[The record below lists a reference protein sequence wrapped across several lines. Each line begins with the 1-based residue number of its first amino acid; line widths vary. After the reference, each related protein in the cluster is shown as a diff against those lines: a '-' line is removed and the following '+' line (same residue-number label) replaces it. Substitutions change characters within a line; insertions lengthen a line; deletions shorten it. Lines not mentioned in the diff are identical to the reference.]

1 VNPFVVWIEDTES
14 GSRHPCAFAQSP
26 VRLGRSPRN
35 DISLPRPF
43 VSSFHGVIHFDG
55 DGARYTDLASTNGS
69 TVDGVPAE
77 PRVSVPLE
85 TGSELRIG
93 SLRLTFRPPPGS
105 QAPRVPDPGTDVAVP
120 PPVRR
125 GGITALMLDLAQAP
139 RAENDGEWR
148 RVLFAGAVIG
158 RFELVKE
165 IGRGGFGLVFE
176 AKDRELGRLV
186 AFKAVKPGRFSQVR
200 FRKEQLQREAEAIAQ
215 LSHPNIVQIYDVGRC
230 ESGPYLILE
239 LLRGQTLHARLRA
252 GSLPLRQAIDVAIDV
267 AWALEHAHA
276 AGVVHRDLKPPNVFL
291 CEGGRVKVL
300 DFGIAHVF
308 GDGEPRALGTPAYM
322 APEQWREGSQDTR
335 TDVFGAAV
343 MLFESVTG
351 MLPYQVTPEWSSVLD
366 DGARP
371 AVEGAGL
378 PPRLEAL
385 LLAALDP
392 DPDVRPRDG
401 AAWLEGLI
409 AVQAAMEPAPSRAG
423 RPGPVP
429 IRRYRLAGLAL
440 LVAAACAIGWA
451 LLAR

>member
-1 VNPFVVWIEDTES
+1 MNPFVVWIEDTEKK
-14 GSRHPCAFAQSP
+14 SRRPCAFAQSP

-35 DISLPRPF
+35 DIAVPMPF

-69 TVDGVPAE
+69 EIDGVPAE
-77 PRVSVPLE
+77 PRVPVRVGS
-85 TGSELRIG
+85 GSEIRIG
-93 SLRLTFRPPPGS
+93 TLRLTFRTPPGAEAPPETGSDAPDTS
-105 QAPRVPDPGTDVAVP
+105 Q

-125 GGITALMLDLAQAP
+125 GGITALMLDLAQGP
-139 RAENDGEWR
+139 CGEDDGEWR
-148 RVLFAGAVIG
+148 RVLFPGATIG
-158 RFELVKE
+158 RFELVQE

-176 AKDRELGRLV
+176 ARDRELGRLV

-200 FRKEQLQREAEAIAQ
+200 LRKEQLQKEAEAIAQ

-230 ESGPYLILE
+230 ESGPFLILE
-239 LLRGQTLHARLRA
+239 LLRGQTLHGRLREGA
-252 GSLPLRQAIDVAIDV
+252 LPLRLAIDVAIDV

-276 AGVVHRDLKPPNVFL
+276 AGVVHRDLKPSNVFL

-335 TDVFGAAV
+335 TDVFGAAA

-351 MLPYQVTPEWSSVLD
+351 KLPYVVTPEWSSVLD
-366 DGARP
+366 EGACP

-385 LLAALDP
+385 LAAALDP
-392 DPDVRPRDG
+392 RPDARPRDG

-409 AVQAAMEPAPSRAG
+409 AVQAAMDPAETGAG

-429 IRRYRLAGLAL
+429 ARRNRLAL
-440 LVAAACAIGWA
+440 LAVLAAGACVIGWA